1 MKKILRELSNREL
14 ETLDIV
20 QKNGLITKKSIQAIT
35 GMTLTSLNRVMKG
48 LEDKKLIVQAGISE
62 STGGRK
68 AVKYDVAQSGI
79 YVIGVDISRTYV
91 RIIIS
96 NFKMTILA
104 KKEFFMDDSF
114 SPEKTVE
121 KVVNIIDEG
130 LLKLSIDKNEVLG
143 IGIGTVGPLDREKGV
158 MLNPKN
164 FFNGGWINVP
174 IRDMFEKRTSL
185 PCFIDNGTN
194 AAVLA
199 EYLFGK
205 GKDLKNIVYI
215 HCGIGIRSAGINN
228 GIIIRTMRDSE
239 DAFAHMVVDFNGE
252 ECTCG
257 NKGCLDSYSSI
268 NAIVKSF
275 NSTLKNNSND
285 TNEEIKEE
293 DYKKILEL
301 AVNNNKSAVE
311 IINKGA
317 EILGV
322 GLANMV
328 RILNPQ
334 LVILYGTLIKNY
346 KLYYNKCIDAF
357 NKNNCLNNEVI
368 FSDGGEFK
376 ENAIAVG
383 SGLIVIES
391 YLKKTGIG
399 GK

>member
-14 ETLDIV
+14 ETLNII
-20 QKNGLITKKSIQAIT
+20 QKKGLITKKSIQAIT
-35 GMTLTSLNRVMKG
+35 DMTLTTLNRVMKS
-48 LEDKKLIVQAGISE
+48 LEDKKLIAEAGISK

-68 AVKYDVAQSGI
+68 AVKYSVAENGL
-79 YVIGVDISRTYV
+79 YAIGVDISRTYV
-91 RIIIS
+91 RIIIL
-96 NFKMTILA
+96 NLKMTILA
-104 KKEFFMDDSF
+104 KEEFFMNDTF

-121 KVVNIIDEG
+121 KIGNLINEE

-143 IGIGTVGPLDREKGV
+143 IGIGTVGQLDREKGI
-158 MLNPKN
+158 MLNPEN
-164 FFNGGWINVP
+164 FFNEDWGNVP
-174 IRDMFEKRTSL
+174 IRDMLEKKTLL

-205 GKDLKNIVYI
+205 GKDLKNVVYI
-215 HCGIGIRSAGINN
+215 HCGIGIRSAVINN

-239 DAFAHMVVDFNGE
+239 DSFAHMVIDFNGE
-252 ECTCG
+252 KCSCG
-257 NKGCLDSYSSI
+257 NKGCLESYSSI

-275 NSTLKNNSND
+275 NSTLKNNSD
-285 TNEEIKEE
+285 SVNEEIKEE

-301 AVNNNKSAVE
+301 AVHNNKTAVE

-383 SGLIVIES
+383 SGLIVIEN